1 MGWLDRHDIADEIV
15 VELVVECRID
25 CTLNRDQQERM
36 PISGSLDH
44 RLDGEIPAA
53 PRSVSMMN
61 GCPSR
66 SDSHSA
72 IKRPRISGELP
83 GAIPMIK
90 RTGRV
95 G

>member
-1 MGWLDRHDIADEIV
+1 MASSNLPPTRVIDRAI
-15 VELVVECRID
+15 LPSFGS
-25 CTLNRDQQERM
+25 DQQERM

-53 PRSVSMMN
+53 PGRFSMMN

-66 SDSHSA
+66 SDSHWA

-83 GAIPMIK
+83 GAIPVIK